1 MAPPVRRSQGRVS
14 PSYPRGGARAVRRGA
29 GPSAT
34 GRRPLYAPRL
44 QSPEK
49 GRESGGKGREEAKA
63 QGLTA
68 AGKGIGHRSAGGGD
82 DEKGLPCNR
91 RQRTTAG
98 PLRGGCS
105 PSQLGRSHV

>member
-68 AGKGIGHRSAGGGD
+68 AGKGRSEERSVGT
-82 DEKGLPCNR
+82 ECVSTCRSRL
-91 RQRTTAG
+91 
-98 PLRGGCS
+98 S
-105 PSQLGRSHV
+105 PYHSKKKREH

>member
-29 GPSAT
+29 GPSET

-44 QSPEK
+44 QSPEQ
-49 GRESGGKGREEAKA
+49 GRESGGKGRTEAKA

-68 AGKGIGHRSAGGGD
+68 TGKGIGHSSEGGGD
-82 DEKGLPCNR
+82 AEKGLPSNISEA
-91 RQRTTAG
+91 RT
-98 PLRGGCS
+98 GGKEG
-105 PSQLGRSHV
+105 GRKGND